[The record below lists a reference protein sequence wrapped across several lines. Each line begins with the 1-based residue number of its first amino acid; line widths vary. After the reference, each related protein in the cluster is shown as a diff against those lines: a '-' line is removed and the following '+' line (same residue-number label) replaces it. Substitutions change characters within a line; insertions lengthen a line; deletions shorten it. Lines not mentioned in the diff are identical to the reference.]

1 MYSCTKIAQYNSEMS
16 AAIVFHTLAALSYAG
31 LALALWRALSS
42 GQGIVLAGHWGR
54 LGVLAGLIFQGVALY
69 DGIARDGQLLISW
82 SLALSAAVWL
92 GIIVFWVES
101 LLVRID
107 GLLLLLLPLG
117 AVVCALVVIS
127 PDAQLIARSDNA
139 ALRSHLLLSLCAYGL
154 ITISAAQ
161 AILMS
166 ALDRRLHFPRE
177 STTSTAKGVKSALG
191 RILDVQPPL
200 LAQEQLLFRVIFA
213 AFIALTLA
221 IITGSMI
228 SIALSGHWL
237 PFDHKTVFTLLS
249 WVTFGVLLAGRRL
262 KGWRGRL
269 ALRYTLAGF
278 AFILLSYTGSR
289 FVLGV
294 ILHRI

>member
-1 MYSCTKIAQYNSEMS
+1 MAQYNTGMS
-16 AAIVFHTLAALSYAG
+16 AAIVFHTLAAFSYAG
-31 LALALWRALSS
+31 LALALWRALTS
-42 GQGIVLAGHWGR
+42 GQTVILAGQWGR
-54 LGVLAGLIFQGVALY
+54 LGVLAGLIFQGIALY

-117 AVVCALVVIS
+117 VLVCALAAVS
-127 PDAQLIARSDNA
+127 SEAQLIARPDNA

-166 ALDRRLHFPRE
+166 ALDRRLHFPR
-177 STTSTAKGVKSALG
+177 STKTTKRSGVRVALG
-191 RILDVQPPL
+191 RVLDAQPSL
-200 LAQEQLLFRVIFA
+200 LAQEQLLFRVISV
-213 AFIALTLA
+213 AFVALTLA
-221 IITGSMI
+221 IATGSMI
-228 SIALSGHWL
+228 SMAISGRWL

-262 KGWRGRL
+262 RGWRGRL

>member
-1 MYSCTKIAQYNSEMS
+1 MAQYNTGMS
-16 AAIVFHTLAALSYAG
+16 AAIVFHTLAAFSYAG
-31 LALALWRALSS
+31 LALALWRALTS
-42 GQGIVLAGHWGR
+42 GQTVILAGQWGR
-54 LGVLAGLIFQGVALY
+54 LGVLAGLIFQGIALY
-69 DGIARDGQLLISW
+69 GGIARDGQLLISW

-117 AVVCALVVIS
+117 VLVCALAAVS
-127 PDAQLIARSDNA
+127 SEAQLIARPDNA

-166 ALDRRLHFPRE
+166 ALDRRLHFPR
-177 STTSTAKGVKSALG
+177 STKTTKRSGVRVALG
-191 RILDVQPPL
+191 RVLDAQPSL
-200 LAQEQLLFRVIFA
+200 LAQEQLLFRVISV
-213 AFIALTLA
+213 AFVALTLA
-221 IITGSMI
+221 IATGSMI
-228 SIALSGHWL
+228 SMAISGRWL

-262 KGWRGRL
+262 RGWRGRL

>member
-1 MYSCTKIAQYNSEMS
+1 MAQYNTGMS
-16 AAIVFHTLAALSYAG
+16 AAIVFHTLAAFSYAG
-31 LALALWRALSS
+31 LALALWRALTS
-42 GQGIVLAGHWGR
+42 GQTVILAGQWGR
-54 LGVLAGLIFQGVALY
+54 LGVLAGLIFQGIALY
-69 DGIARDGQLLISW
+69 GGIARDGQLLISW

-117 AVVCALVVIS
+117 VLVCALAAVS
-127 PDAQLIARSDNA
+127 SEAQLIARPDNA

-166 ALDRRLHFPRE
+166 ALDRRLHFPR
-177 STTSTAKGVKSALG
+177 STKTTKRSGVRVALG
-191 RILDVQPPL
+191 RVLDAQPSL
-200 LAQEQLLFRVIFA
+200 LAQEQLLFRVISV
-213 AFIALTLA
+213 AFVALTLA
-221 IITGSMI
+221 IATGSMI
-228 SIALSGHWL
+228 SMAISGRWL

-262 KGWRGRL
+262 RGWRGRL

-289 FVLGV
+289 CVLGV